1 MFHQLFNLYISP
13 ILFSLDYLFILFVTG
28 WQVTHKDIHFILFSQ
43 LVTGTK
49 ILIEGHSVQHL
60 VVNVTAPPQMF
71 CCQGCKGSCKVTI
84 TTHSNYERFY
94 QRCSHNKYISEVMVG
109 WAGTSQSPTPNMCGT
124 SVTKTTHVSSWQ
136 QYITAATESF

>member
-1 MFHQLFNLYISP
+1 M
-13 ILFSLDYLFILFVTG
+13 
-28 WQVTHKDIHFILFSQ
+28 
-43 LVTGTK
+43 
-49 ILIEGHSVQHL
+49 IEGHSVQHL
-60 VVNVTAPPQMF
+60 IVNVTAPPQMF

-124 SVTKTTHVSSWQ
+124 SVAKTTHVSSWQ
-136 QYITAATESF
+136 QTIKIPVKATVDGRIDRNTHNGFTVQAHVVNQPKPPITAIPHTINVGHVQVSIQP